1 MYDKLNRFEQFLFDF
16 LSVGMVLFYSWSAIF
31 EPAATQ
37 FHRGIYVIITYV
49 LVFLIYKTKGRD
61 MNALDPIFLLIMLFP
76 AAAITSSLESVQAM
90 FSASQE
96 NIQVAFGGWFNSIVY
111 FFRFGEG
118 VYELAPGVTDITF
131 PAYSSE
137 QIAAMAENWENGWHV
152 LTINKL
158 AVYFTV
164 IFTALAAAAQYFWK
178 NHAGRVFDII
188 FMAYSL
194 VTVGY
199 WINNFE
205 NINYRMGIETD
216 LDKWMAMVGVLIGVE
231 LARRVVGNVF
241 VIIGCAMLLFGMHG
255 EHVPELI
262 AHAGASFP
270 DLCTSIFYRSDGVFG
285 IMANVLATYIILF
298 VLFGAFLERC
308 GAQKFF
314 IDFPLAAVGHKVGGP
329 AKVSVIA
336 SGLFGS
342 ISGSAIANT
351 VSTGAFTIPMMKK
364 AGFKPH
370 VAGGIEPAASIGGM
384 FMPPIMGAGG
394 FIMAEMTGLPYSHI
408 MLVAIFPALM
418 YFFSVFVMVHFEA
431 RKDNVVGERYKY
443 SAMQI
448 FKKEWLYT
456 LPLISITIFM
466 LAGYSPGYSAIV
478 GLATCIGLSFK
489 DEGEHI
495 DPTILCVMAFMV
507 ICPWLVK
514 LVGLMGGKEAVATV
528 KPFMSGRILL
538 LYGLIAAA
546 ALFAYRRQTVS
557 GMKSELNQFVVASR
571 EGTIN
576 SLKIGATVGVIGII
590 IGVLTY
596 SGLVLTFAD
605 IVIELA
611 HGSLVATILL
621 IALASLILGM
631 GVPVTAA
638 YLITAVVA
646 VPALTHLGVNE
657 VAAHMI
663 VYWLSQDSNIT
674 PPVCIAAFA
683 GATIAKAN
691 MWKTAFTSFKFAKF
705 LYLAP
710 FLFAYVPAFSL
721 DASSMEI
728 ALWFAGIAAV
738 VYAYA
743 WFLSGI
749 WFSPLKRMF
758 GNATA

>member
-1 MYDKLNRFEQFLFDF
+1 MYEKLNKFEQFLFDF
-16 LSVGMVLFYSWSAIF
+16 LSVGLVLFYSWSAIF

-37 FHRGIYVIITYV
+37 YHRGIYVIVTYI
-49 LVFLIYKTKGRD
+49 LVFLIYQSKT
-61 MNALDPIFLLIMLFP
+61 I
-76 AAAITSSLESVQAM
+76 
-90 FSASQE
+90 
-96 NIQVAFGGWFNSIVY
+96 
-111 FFRFGEG
+111 FFRILD
-118 VYELAPGVTDITF
+118 YLLM
-131 PAYSSE
+131 
-137 QIAAMAENWENGWHV
+137 IAS
-152 LTINKL
+152 T
-158 AVYFTV
+158 
-164 IFTALAAAAQYFWK
+164 
-178 NHAGRVFDII
+178 
-188 FMAYSL
+188 

-199 WINNFE
+199 WILNFE
-205 NINYRMGIETD
+205 VINYRMGIETTTD
-216 LDKWMAMVGVLIGVE
+216 QWMAMIGVLLGVE

-241 VIIGCAMLLFGMHG
+241 VIIGIVMLLFGMFGAHM
-255 EHVPELI
+255 PDLI
-262 AHAGASFP
+262 AHAGATFP
-270 DLCTSIFYRSDGVFG
+270 ELCTSIFYRSDGVFG

-308 GAQKFF
+308 GAQRFF

-351 VSTGAFTIPMMKK
+351 VSTGTFTIPMMKK

-394 FIMAEMTGLPYSHI
+394 FIMAEMTGLPYSTI
-408 MLVAIFPALM
+408 MLIAIFPALM
-418 YFFSVFVMVHFEA
+418 YFFSVFVMVHYEA
-431 RKDNVVGERYKY
+431 KKDNVVGERYKY
-443 SAMQI
+443 SAKEI
-448 FKKEWLYT
+448 FRREWLYT
-456 LPLISITIFM
+456 LPLVGITIFM

-489 DEGEHI
+489 DEGNQI
-495 DPTILCVMAFMV
+495 DPTLLMIMSFMV
-507 ICPWLVK
+507 ICPWVVK
-514 LVGLMGGKEAVATV
+514 LIAKLGGPEAANAIR
-528 KPFMSGRILL
+528 PYLSGRILL

-546 ALFAYRRQTVS
+546 ALFAYRRQTVA
-557 GMKSELNQFVVASR
+557 GMKSELGQFVVAAR
-571 EGTIN
+571 MGTIN

-683 GATIAKAN
+683 GATIAGAN

-721 DASSMEI
+721 NADPMNI
-728 ALWFAGIAAV
+728 AMWFGIIAACV
-738 VYAYA
+738 FAYA

-749 WFSPLKRMF
+749 WFAPLKRMF
-758 GNATA
+758 GGAAA